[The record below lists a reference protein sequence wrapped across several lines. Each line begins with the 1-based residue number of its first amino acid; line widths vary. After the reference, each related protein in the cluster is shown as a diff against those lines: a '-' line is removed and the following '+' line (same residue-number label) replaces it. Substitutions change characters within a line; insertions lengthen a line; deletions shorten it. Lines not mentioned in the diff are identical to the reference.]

1 MKPMKLIGWGIFVIV
16 ALIAVAFAIHNHAA
30 QTVDFWP
37 LPYKFEA
44 PLYAVVIVA
53 LAFGFLLGAAAS
65 WIGGRGWRKL
75 ARQRRRENDAL
86 MRELDGYKAKERER
100 TLAGPNA
107 SSGPGNRQGS
117 GPGGGDIQHPPP
129 RAIAG
134 GGG

>member
-37 LPYKFEA
+37 LPYSFSA

-53 LAFGFLLGAAAS
+53 LAFGFILGAVAS

-75 ARQRRRENDAL
+75 ARQRKREIDTL

-100 TLAGPNA
+100 TLAGPGEPNSA
-107 SSGPGNRQGS
+107 VGAAGS
-117 GPGGGDIQHPPP
+117 ANERPAP

-134 GGG
+134 RGG

>member
-16 ALIAVAFAIHNHAA
+16 ALIAVAFAIHNHAP

-37 LPYKFEA
+37 LPYTFKA

-53 LAFGFLLGAAAS
+53 LAFGFVLGAVAA
-65 WIGGRGWRKL
+65 WIGGHRWRKL
-75 ARQRRRENDAL
+75 ARQRKRETDAL

-100 TLAGPNA
+100 TLAGPGG
-107 SSGPGNRQGS
+107 GPGTSAAAPHSASDR
-117 GPGGGDIQHPPP
+117 PVP

>member
-37 LPYKFEA
+37 LPYTFKA

-53 LAFGFLLGAAAS
+53 LAFGFVLGAVAA
-65 WIGGRGWRKL
+65 WIGGHRWRKL
-75 ARQRRRENDAL
+75 ARQRKRETDTL
-86 MRELDGYKAKERER
+86 MRELDGFKAKERER
-100 TLAGPNA
+100 TLAGP
-107 SSGPGNRQGS
+107 SGSATRAVPADRATDR
-117 GPGGGDIQHPPP
+117 PVP